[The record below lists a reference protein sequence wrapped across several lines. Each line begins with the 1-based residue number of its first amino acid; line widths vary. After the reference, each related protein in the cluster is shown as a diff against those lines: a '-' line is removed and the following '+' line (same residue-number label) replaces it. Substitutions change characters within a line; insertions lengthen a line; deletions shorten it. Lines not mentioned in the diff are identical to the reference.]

1 MKNFKEYISEV
12 KSASLW
18 DFLYR
23 KNKGVF
29 WRGEGKGGKGTE
41 LGALGA
47 GIYLTWSE
55 SMAGAFANRLG
66 SGGTVK
72 KYQVKR
78 GLKIADNRGDDFQ
91 NILTDMG
98 FGRGEYGGD
107 KMFANL
113 MKTKL
118 SRLGYDGA
126 VSDDVA
132 EGIVIFDKKNVK
144 LLK

>member
-29 WRGEGKGGKGTE
+29 WRGEGKGGKGTSI
-41 LGALGA
+41 GALGD

-55 SMAGAFANRLG
+55 SMAQAFADRLG
-66 SGGTVK
+66 GEVN

-78 GLKIADNRGDDFQ
+78 GLKIADNKGDDFQ

-98 FGRGEYGGD
+98 FGSGEYSGD
-107 KMFANL
+107 PRFAKSVKNG
-113 MKTKL
+113 L
-118 SRLGYDGA
+118 SKLGYDGV

-132 EGIVIFDKKNVK
+132 TGIVIFDKKNVK

>member
-1 MKNFKEYISEV
+1 MKNFKEYITEV
-12 KSASLW
+12 KTAPMW
-18 DFLYR
+18 EFLYR

-29 WRGEGKGGKGTE
+29 WRGEGRGGKGTE

-55 SMAGAFANRLG
+55 SMAGAFASRLG

-72 KYQVKR
+72 KYKFKS

-98 FGRGEYGGD
+98 FGRGTYGGD
-107 KMFANL
+107 KMYANL
-113 MKTKL
+113 MKRRL